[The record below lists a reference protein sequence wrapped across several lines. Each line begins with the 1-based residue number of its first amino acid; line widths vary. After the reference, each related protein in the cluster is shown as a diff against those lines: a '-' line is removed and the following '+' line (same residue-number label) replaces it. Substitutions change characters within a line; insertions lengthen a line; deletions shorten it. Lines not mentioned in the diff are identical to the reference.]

1 MRKIAVEIKD
11 RRWNLVEIQDRGWN
25 QGFCFDEVW
34 FEFFVR
40 YLGIEVM

>member
-11 RRWNLVEIQDRGWN
+11 RRWNLVEIQDRMESSVL
-25 QGFCFDEVW
+25 FDEVW

-40 YLGIEVM
+40 HLGIGVM